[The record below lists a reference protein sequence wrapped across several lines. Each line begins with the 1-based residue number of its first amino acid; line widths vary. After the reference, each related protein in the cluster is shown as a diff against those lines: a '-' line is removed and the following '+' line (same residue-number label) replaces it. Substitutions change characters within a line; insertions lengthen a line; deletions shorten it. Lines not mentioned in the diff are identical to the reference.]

1 MRRFTVDIELD
12 NDAFHPH
19 PEPEVSRLL
28 RIVAERLRWGE
39 DMGDGYP
46 IHDINGNRVGT
57 ARIEE
62 VESDE

>member
-1 MRRFTVDIELD
+1 MSRFTLEIELE

-19 PEPEVSRLL
+19 PEPELSRLL
-28 RIVAERLRWGE
+28 RIVAERLRLMEDIGE
-39 DMGDGYP
+39 GYP

-62 VESDE
+62 VSDGE